1 MPGYWRA
8 TAQKHDVPY
17 ANPARAVA
25 AQTSGMAADLQLLR
39 DTIDTFD
46 AACDIAGRY
55 PKTFLSHVKRLTH
68 NCTPIITIAA
78 TRARHALNGESVM
91 KFLATLI
98 LAVTVAST
106 AAQTFTTGR
115 DSVAT
120 DDNIVLAQRFCPN
133 KRC

>member
-1 MPGYWRA
+1 MTCHPR
-8 TAQKHDVPY
+8 
-17 ANPARAVA
+17 
-25 AQTSGMAADLQLLR
+25 
-39 DTIDTFD
+39 
-46 AACDIAGRY
+46 AACDITGRY
-55 PKTFLSHVKRLTH
+55 PKTFLSRVKRLTH

-78 TRARHALNGESVM
+78 TRARYALNGESVM

>member
-1 MPGYWRA
+1 
-8 TAQKHDVPY
+8 
-17 ANPARAVA
+17 
-25 AQTSGMAADLQLLR
+25 
-39 DTIDTFD
+39 
-46 AACDIAGRY
+46 
-55 PKTFLSHVKRLTH
+55 
-68 NCTPIITIAA
+68 
-78 TRARHALNGESVM
+78 M